1 MSGVWQGMKKGQG
14 VVKQME
20 KYLDRT
26 VCADE
31 RAQDL
36 LSRMSLGEKMGQVV
50 GVFPM
55 TVDDLSWTA
64 QHPYG
69 VGNVSTLCTR
79 SVRSAKEF
87 VRFQTTFQKK
97 IMESS
102 PHHIPAFFHMEGLC
116 GAYIYGAVSFP
127 GGIGRAS
134 SWDPELEEQIGDCI
148 GRCERAVGVSQT
160 FAPVL
165 DISRDSR
172 MGRQGETYGEDST
185 LAAAMGTAYLKGL
198 QKNERFDGLKTEG
211 IAKHYMGF
219 HAGMGGIHGAECDIS
234 KRSLMEVYAKPFQAA
249 ITEAG
254 LRGVMP
260 CYDAIN
266 GEEVSCSEEML
277 TTILRNEMG
286 MDGIAVSD
294 YSALSNAFYVD
305 HVGESAGETGLFA
318 MQAGMN
324 MELPSMVCYNEGLE
338 KMFEDGRADSGVLD
352 ARVLEILRTKFRT
365 GLFDHPFACE
375 DGQLHCEIRTEED
388 DRLTEQSA
396 LESLVLLKNDGTL
409 PIRDSVK
416 KIAVIGQHAD
426 DAKIFFGGYTYM
438 SMLEGEVAA
447 RSSMAG
453 IGEIAGENEAVK
465 TYPGSSVQADNDAFR
480 ERLQTYMP
488 QVKSLVEELRT
499 RFPQTEITYA
509 YGYPFAG
516 NDESGYEE
524 ALRVCAESDLILLTL
539 GGKYSMGSQATT
551 GEGIDATNINL
562 PVCQDRFIELAAALC
577 KPMVGIHFDG
587 RPISSDVA
595 DRCLNSILEAWSP
608 AERGAFAVVSVL
620 AGDYNP
626 CGKMP
631 VSTAYNS
638 GQIPV
643 FYNHRF
649 GSANH
654 QSYSIGFADY
664 VDCPH
669 TPRYCFGHGVSYTD
683 FEYRELAIEKKRLSG
698 KESLELTLQV
708 KNCGERAGT
717 EIVQFYV
724 SDEHAC
730 VVRPNMELTGF
741 ARVRIEP
748 GEIKKI
754 RYVLP
759 LSALAFLDLH
769 NRWKIEKGDV
779 ILKVGSSSE
788 DIRLSDRFTI
798 TDDTWI
804 DGRTRAFYGTAEC
817 VV

>member
-1 MSGVWQGMKKGQG
+1 
-14 VVKQME
+14 ME
-20 KYLDRT
+20 NYLDRT
-26 VCADE
+26 LCADE
-31 RAQDL
+31 RAKDL
-36 LSRMSLGEKMGQVV
+36 LSRMSLGEKMGQIV
-50 GVFPM
+50 GIFPM
-55 TVDDLSWTA
+55 SADDFSWLEE
-64 QHPYG
+64 HPYG

-79 SVRSAKEF
+79 SMRSAEEF
-87 VRFQTTFQKK
+87 ARFQATFQKK

-134 SWDPELEEQIGDCI
+134 SWDPELEERIGNCV

-172 MGRQGETYGEDST
+172 MGRQGETYGEDAS
-185 LAAAMGTAYLKGL
+185 LAAAMGTAYVKGL
-198 QKNERFDGLKTEG
+198 QKNKRSDGLRTEG

-234 KRSLMEVYAKPFQAA
+234 RRSLMEVYAKPFQAA
-249 ITEAG
+249 ITQAG

-266 GEEVSCSEEML
+266 GEEVSCCAEML
-277 TTILRNEMG
+277 TQILRSEMG

-305 HVGESAGETGLFA
+305 HVGESAGETGLYA
-318 MQAGMN
+318 LQAGMN
-324 MELPSMVCYNEGLE
+324 MELPSMVCYNEELE
-338 KMFEDGRADSGVLD
+338 KMFEKGQADIQILD
-352 ARVLEILRTKFRT
+352 QRVLEILRTKFRT
-365 GLFDHPFACE
+365 GLFDHPFALE
-375 DGQLHCEIRTEED
+375 DGQLHQEVRKEED
-388 DRLTEQSA
+388 DLLTKQSA

-409 PIRDSVK
+409 PIRDCVK

-453 IGEIAGENEAVK
+453 LGEIAEEDGTVK
-465 TYPGSSVQADNDAFR
+465 TYPGSSVQTDNDAFR

-488 QVKSLVEELRT
+488 QVRSLLEELRV
-499 RFPQTEITYA
+499 RFPETQILHSF
-509 YGYPFAG
+509 GYPFAG

-524 ALRVCAESDLILLTL
+524 ALRICAESDLILLTL

-562 PVCQDRFIELAAALC
+562 PACQERFIELAAALG

-587 RPISSDVA
+587 RPISSDAA
-595 DRCLNSILEAWSP
+595 DRYLNSILEAWCP
-608 AERGAFAVVSVL
+608 AEQGAFAVVSVL

-669 TPRYCFGHGVSYTD
+669 TPRYCFGHGISYTD
-683 FEYRELAIEKKRLSG
+683 YEYSGLQIEKRRLSG
-698 KESLELTLQV
+698 KESLELTLQIR
-708 KNCGERAGT
+708 NGGDRAGT

-724 SDEHAC
+724 SDEHAS

-748 GEIKKI
+748 GQAKEV

-759 LSALAFLDLH
+759 LSALAFLDRN
-769 NRWKIEKGDV
+769 NRWKIEKGEV
-779 ILKVGSSSE
+779 LLKVGSSSE
-788 DIRLSDRFTI
+788 DIRLTDRFTI

-804 DGRTRAFYGTAEC
+804 DGKTRAFYGKAIIE
-817 VV
+817 